1 MIVVADSSPLIILA
15 KLGCFDLLKRL
26 FSRIYISAEVSH
38 EVVVAGAGLPGSSE
52 VANAIW
58 VETKKLADTA
68 ELSIALSKHPL
79 GAGELSTILLAK
91 QLRADA
97 VLIDDHRARTL
108 ARAEGLQIS
117 GSVGLLETFYAR
129 DYLPDLRGA
138 FLQLLTHNAYVDPRL
153 LDLRLRSLGIPPL

>member
-1 MIVVADSSPLIILA
+1 VIVVADSSPLIILA

-58 VETKKLADTA
+58 VETKELADTA

-79 GAGELSTILLAK
+79 GA
-91 QLRADA
+91 
-97 VLIDDHRARTL
+97 
-108 ARAEGLQIS
+108 
-117 GSVGLLETFYAR
+117 
-129 DYLPDLRGA
+129 
-138 FLQLLTHNAYVDPRL
+138 
-153 LDLRLRSLGIPPL
+153 